1 MAKSI
6 SLRRIT
12 KRLGEIFEDKIDMS
26 DLPERERNEDHYM
39 TRALA
44 ALALIMKCGLDADS
58 SCLHMTDGYNDI
70 GIDSIYLDEA
80 QKQLLL
86 VQSKL
91 RKDGKGSISNDEMHT
106 FVAGVKRILNL
117 NLDGANQKIN
127 AKLQDIDE
135 AISSF
140 NYQIKAV
147 FIHTGQKS
155 GNYSFQ
161 PMKELCNQVNDEE
174 NTLLLFE
181 EITANEIYSF
191 LAKGQESEEIS
202 LDDVMLSNWGKI
214 TEPYAAYYGT
224 VSAATIGKWYKE
236 HCDRLFAKNIR
247 FYKGSTSVNEGME
260 KVLKQEPENF
270 IYYNNGIKILCKAV
284 YRKAKESTSNDTGL
298 FKLDGVSLVNGAQT
312 TGTIGKVYISNPEQI
327 SKARVMLQIIDLSQA
342 SEETAVQ
349 ITKLSNTQNRIE
361 NQDFASLDPVQEKIR
376 QELSFEHFSYLYKSG
391 DKMTDPSCQL
401 TFEEAIVAMACLN
414 GDISYSTTAKRNV
427 GALTEDITKAPYKVL
442 INPSIN
448 TYELL
453 NGVMVVRYV
462 DKALQAK
469 KALLSGKE
477 KLVTIHGNRFIAYC
491 VLQKV
496 KKENSFF
503 EKNIYGEQL
512 WKQINEIV
520 DRLINLIKKSIDEL
534 YPESYPANVFKNV
547 TKCKAIFERIKNGGL
562 YN

>member
-1 MAKSI
+1 MGDTMANSI
-6 SLRRIT
+6 NLRRIT
-12 KRLGEIFEDKIDMS
+12 KRLGEIFKDKIDMS
-26 DLPERERNEDHYM
+26 DLAERERNEDHCM

-44 ALALIMKCGLDADS
+44 ALALMMKCGLDIDS
-58 SCLHMTDGYNDI
+58 SCLQVTDGYKDM

-91 RKDGKGSISNDEMHT
+91 RKDGKGSISNEEMHT
-106 FVAGVKRILNL
+106 FVSGVRRILNL
-117 NLDGANQKIN
+117 DLDGANQKIG
-127 AKLQDIDE
+127 AKSADIDE

-140 NYQIKAV
+140 NYQVKAV

-155 GNYSFQ
+155 NDYSYR
-161 PMKELCNQVNDEE
+161 PMKELLDQVNDKE

-191 LAKGQESEEIS
+191 FAKGQESEEIS
-202 LDDVMLSNWGKI
+202 LDDIMLSNWGKI
-214 TEPYAAYYGT
+214 SDPYAAYYGT
-224 VSAATIGKWYKE
+224 VSAATIGKWYE
-236 HCDRLFAKNIR
+236 EYGNRLFAKNIR

-260 KVLKQEPENF
+260 KVLKQEPEKF
-270 IYYNNGIKILCKAV
+270 VYYNNGIKILCKAV
-284 YRKAKESTSNDTGL
+284 HRKAKESTSNDTGL
-298 FKLDGVSLVNGAQT
+298 FELDGVSLVNGAQT

-376 QELSFEHFSYLYKSG
+376 QELSFEHFSYLFKSG

-414 GDISYSTTAKRNV
+414 DDISYSTTAKRNV
-427 GALTEDITKAPYKVL
+427 GALTGDITKAPYKVL
-442 INPSIN
+442 INQGVN
-448 TYELL
+448 TCELL

-462 DKALQAK
+462 DKALQK
-469 KALLSGKE
+469 RKAELSGKD

-496 KKENSFF
+496 RNENNFSKKAV
-503 EKNIYGEQL
+503 YGEQL
-512 WKQINEIV
+512 KSQTNGIV
-520 DRLINLIKKSIDEL
+520 EGLIKPITRAIEEL

-547 TKCKAIFERIKNGGL
+547 TKCKTIFEKING
-562 YN
+562 